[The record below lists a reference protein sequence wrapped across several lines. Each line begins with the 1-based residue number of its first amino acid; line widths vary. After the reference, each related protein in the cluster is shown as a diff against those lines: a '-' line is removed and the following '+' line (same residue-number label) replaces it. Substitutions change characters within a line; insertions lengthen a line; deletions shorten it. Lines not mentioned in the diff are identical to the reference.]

1 MDAQIIWPNPDL
13 RVRKF
18 GLGIQKAQRERTV
31 ESDTNLRSDLEIE
44 QARMRTSELEDYDV
58 SRLFQELQRSL
69 SDVARSGSEKGLV
82 QNQFQ

>member
-31 ESDTNLRSDLEIE
+31 ESDTNLKSDLEIE

-58 SRLFQELQRSL
+58 SRLFQELQGSL

-82 QNQFQ
+82 QNQF

>member
-13 RVRKF
+13 RVRTF

-31 ESDTNLRSDLEIE
+31 ESDTNLKSDLEIE

-58 SRLFQELQRSL
+58 SRLFQELQGSL